1 MGSFQGSVN
10 GHQRPSGSSDMSRA
24 FARSAPQKLS
34 AVLVAALLLAAC
46 ELDKTAIPRTDPK
59 LALSGVLSVSAPTQV
74 VLLERTRTG
83 RVNPVA
89 PPFDLE
95 DPIGSDEGIAE
106 SGATMTLIA
115 PDGTTYT
122 AAEDNTTRID
132 GKGQGVYRFTLPGS
146 SLVRNATYRL
156 LVRSTAGEELSA
168 ETSVPDGLAATAAIL
183 DTIDRTRDTVEL
195 SWPASPTAKSYF
207 VRIDTPY
214 GPRSFFTESTH
225 VRFPGLLRNV
235 DVDELPH
242 VFFPGFT
249 QTVTVSA
256 VDSNYYDWFR
266 THNDEISGEGLIN
279 RVTGG
284 FGVFGSL
291 VRLVFDS
298 LTVTA
303 PQTSPTEGNFQLY
316 GTFEEIASARF
327 QSFDLFIESP
337 AARSG
342 QSDAISGSYRPVPR
356 LGYVGCPVCGV
367 LGSAQGEQ
375 VELAFLKDFSGAD
388 TLDVLDAT
396 FYGDTLIGVF
406 RFGGGPYRYV
416 RQR

>member
-1 MGSFQGSVN
+1 M
-10 GHQRPSGSSDMSRA
+10 
-24 FARSAPQKLS
+24 
-34 AVLVAALLLAAC
+34 LLPLAAC

-83 RVNPVA
+83 RVNPVT

-132 GKGQGVYRFTLPGS
+132 GKGQGVYRFALPGS
-146 SLVRNATYRL
+146 SLIRNATYRL
-156 LVRSTAGEELSA
+156 QVRSTAGEVLSA
-168 ETSVPDGLAATAAIL
+168 ETSVPDGVAATLPVVVAM
-183 DTIDRTRDTVEL
+183 DRTRDTLEL
-195 SWPASPTAKSYF
+195 SWVPSPTAKSYF
-207 VRIDTPY
+207 VRVDTPY

-249 QTVTVSA
+249 QVVTISA

-298 LTVTA
+298 VTVTA
-303 PQTSPTEGNFQLY
+303 PQASPVEGNFALY
-316 GTFEEIASARF
+316 GTFEETYGARF
-327 QSFDLFIESP
+327 QSIDLYVESP

-356 LGYVGCPVCGV
+356 IGYVGCLICGV
-367 LGSAQGEQ
+367 LGSAHGGQIE
-375 VELAFLKDFSGAD
+375 VAFLKDFSGAD
-388 TLDVLDAT
+388 TLDVMDAT
-396 FYGDTLIGVF
+396 LYGDTLVGVF
-406 RFGGGPYRYV
+406 RFGGGPFRYV
-416 RQR
+416 RQP